1 MAPRRTIWLFAASF
15 WAAFGLVSGI
25 QIWIS
30 MRTHGHSGLRLIGY
44 YLLIWEAWLLP
55 TAAILWLA
63 RRFPVVPLRA
73 VPVAVHAVSAFAIA
87 LVHESYWLALMV
99 LVRPFDR
106 MNPAASKLKLKWVD
120 EMLECLPLELAMYCL
135 VLGFSLALDYY
146 GRYRERALQ
155 AAELEA
161 SLADARLRALELQ
174 IQPHFLFNTMN
185 AITSLVR
192 THRNDEAVEMI
203 AGLSE
208 LLRYTLDHAG
218 HQRVR
223 LEEEL
228 VVLQRYLE
236 IQRFRFP
243 DRMTFRVDA
252 SAEARRAA
260 VPTLILQ
267 PLAENAVRHG
277 IAPSA
282 AAGVVEV
289 RALRHGENLRIEVFN
304 SGALSAS
311 SQEGIGLSNTR
322 ERLRHIYGEGFSF
335 DLESA
340 QGGVLAK
347 LSIPWSE
354 AT

>member
-15 WAAFGLVSGI
+15 WALFGLISGT
-25 QIWIS
+25 QVWIS
-30 MRTHGHSGLRLIGY
+30 MRAHGHSVPLLLGY
-44 YLLIWEAWLLP
+44 YLLIWIAWLLP
-55 TAAILWLA
+55 TAAILRLA
-63 RRFPVVPLRA
+63 RRFPVVPPRA
-73 VPVAVHAVSAFAIA
+73 VPLAVHAMSALAIA
-87 LVHESYWLALMV
+87 LVHEAYWIALM
-99 LVRPFDR
+99 LSLKPFDR
-106 MNPAASKLKLKWVD
+106 MNPDVSKFKLKLVD
-120 EMLECLPLELAMYCL
+120 ELLECLPLELAMYCL

-161 SLADARLRALELQ
+161 SLADARLHALELQ

-192 THRNDEAVEMI
+192 TQRNDEAVAMI

-228 VVLQRYLE
+228 SVLERYLE
-236 IQRFRFP
+236 IQRVRFP

-252 SAEARRAA
+252 SDDARRAA

-277 IAPSA
+277 IAPNAS
-282 AAGVVEV
+282 AGVVEV
-289 RALRHGENLRIEVFN
+289 RAARRGERLCIDVFN
-304 SGALSAS
+304 SGVLTVAGR
-311 SQEGIGLSNTR
+311 QGIGLSNTR
-322 ERLRHIYGEGFSF
+322 ERLRHLYGDGFTF
-335 DLESA
+335 DLATVS
-340 QGGVLAK
+340 GGVMAS
-347 LSIPWSE
+347 LSIPWSVS
-354 AT
+354 T